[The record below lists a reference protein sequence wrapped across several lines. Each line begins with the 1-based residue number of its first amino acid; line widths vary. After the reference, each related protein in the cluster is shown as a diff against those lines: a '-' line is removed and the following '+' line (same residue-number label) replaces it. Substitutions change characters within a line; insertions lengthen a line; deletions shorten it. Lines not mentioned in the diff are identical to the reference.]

1 MSFLHLYWLN
11 WYSQEVFVVQV
22 EGNSR
27 NDDRLEVWSIL
38 TWRHRENLPLRV
50 LFNLLKHLCID
61 YLRLQIQMLKIV
73 EVGELWVLSDVKPL
87 QEAVRL
93 LSNLSW
99 PFVDINL
106 VIEWVVVSDLLI
118 IFCIKVHSSVHIYQ
132 MLISLQVFD
141 KHLRD
146 WIIGKVINS
155 L

>member
-27 NDDRLEVWSIL
+27 NDDRLEVRSIL

-73 EVGELWVLSDVKPL
+73 EVGEL
-87 QEAVRL
+87 
-93 LSNLSW
+93 
-99 PFVDINL
+99 
-106 VIEWVVVSDLLI
+106 
-118 IFCIKVHSSVHIYQ
+118 
-132 MLISLQVFD
+132 
-141 KHLRD
+141 
-146 WIIGKVINS
+146 
-155 L
+155 